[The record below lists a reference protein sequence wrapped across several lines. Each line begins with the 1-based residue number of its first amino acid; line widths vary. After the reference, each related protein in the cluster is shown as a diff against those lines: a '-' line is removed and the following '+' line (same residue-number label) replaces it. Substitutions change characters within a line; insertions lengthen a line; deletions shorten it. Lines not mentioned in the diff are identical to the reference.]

1 MSTFTQLGDRY
12 TVGQVIGRGG
22 MAEVYE
28 GTDSRLN
35 RKVAIKVLRPDLAR
49 DPMFQERFRREA
61 QSAAGLNHPNIV
73 AIYDTGED
81 LIEDGTSQVSVPYI
95 VMEFVDGVTLRQML
109 TNGPRILPER
119 ALEVVAGVL
128 AALDYSHRHGIV
140 HRDIKPANIMIN
152 AFGDAKVMDFGIAR
166 AMSDAITSV
175 TATSAVMGTA
185 QYLSP
190 EQARGEVV
198 DARSDI
204 YSTGCV
210 LYELLVGK
218 PPFNGESPVS
228 IAYQHVNEP
237 AKAPSSIDP
246 SIPSTLD
253 AISLSALAKDPNVRY
268 QSAAD
273 MRSDVERAIA
283 GMPIAGMPIAA
294 RAPLALNQDPADY
307 LTTALPIF
315 QSGGVQVATAP
326 QKNVSGIKWV
336 AISLATIVA
345 AALLFFIGDKLF
357 PAGANT
363 VTVPNLKAK
372 TVEEA
377 SAALSAV
384 GLILG
389 EQTPQ
394 ADNNVPKGQI
404 IGHDPAS
411 GELLETGQAVNVIV
425 SAGKDQTGVP
435 NLVGLISIEAAKL
448 ELEKASLV
456 LGRVTPVE
464 SDKPSGTV
472 LEQDLAANT
481 LVEIGTLVSISA
493 SNGKAPVPNVVGL
506 SVTDAS
512 NALLNAGFLVQVLT
526 QENAAV
532 APGTVLA
539 QTPAAN
545 ELTLEGTTVTI
556 TVAGAPG
563 LIICPNGTTIPAN
576 QTCPVIV
583 PTPTPTPTPTPSST
597 PSSSPSSTAT
607 TAP

>member
-1 MSTFTQLGDRY
+1 
-12 TVGQVIGRGG
+12 

-28 GTDSRLN
+28 GTDRRLN

-81 LIEDGTSQVSVPYI
+81 LIEDGASQVSVPYI

-128 AALDYSHRHGIV
+128 AALGYSHRHGIV

-166 AMSDAITSV
+166 AMSDAATSV

-218 PPFNGESPVS
+218 PPFNGDSPVS

-253 AISLSALAKDPNVRY
+253 AISLSALAKNPNVRY

-283 GMPIAGMPIAA
+283 GMPIAA
-294 RAPLALNQDPADY
+294 RAPLTLNQDRAEHI
-307 LTTALPIF
+307 TTALPIF
-315 QSGGVQVATAP
+315 SSGGVKIATNP
-326 QKNVSGIKWV
+326 KKNDNGIKWV

-372 TVEEA
+372 SVDEA
-377 SAALSAV
+377 SAALASV

-389 EQTPQ
+389 ELTPQ
-394 ADNNVPKGQI
+394 ADNNVPKGEI
-404 IGHDPAS
+404 IGQDPAS

-435 NLVGLISIEAAKL
+435 NLVGLISTDAAKI
-448 ELEKASLV
+448 ELEKAQLV
-456 LGRVTPVE
+456 LGRVTPIE

-472 LEQDLAANT
+472 LDQDIAANT
-481 LVEIGTLVSISA
+481 IVDIGTLVSISV

-506 SVTDAS
+506 SETDAR
-512 NALLNAGFLVQVLT
+512 NALLNAGFLVQVVI
-526 QENAAV
+526 QENGAV
-532 APGTVLA
+532 APGTVLS
-539 QTPAAN
+539 QTPVAN
-545 ELTLEGTTVTI
+545 ELTLEGTIVTI

-563 LIICPNGTTIPAN
+563 LIICPNGTTVPAN
-576 QTCPVIV
+576 QTCPVVV
-583 PTPTPTPTPTPSST
+583 PTPTPTPTPTSST
-597 PSSSPSSTAT
+597 TPP
-607 TAP
+607 P

>member
-12 TVGQVIGRGG
+12 DVGQVIGRGG

-28 GTDSRLN
+28 GTDRRLN

-49 DPMFQERFRREA
+49 DSMFQERFRREA

-81 LIEDGTSQVSVPYI
+81 LINDGANQISVPYI
-95 VMEFVDGVTLRQML
+95 IMEFVDGVTLRQML

-152 AFGDAKVMDFGIAR
+152 ALGDAKVMDFGIAR
-166 AMSDAITSV
+166 AMSDAATSV

-190 EQARGEVV
+190 EQARGEIV

-218 PPFNGESPVS
+218 PPFNGDSPVS

-237 AKAPSSIDP
+237 AKAPSLIDP

-253 AISLSALAKDPNVRY
+253 AISLSALAKDPNNRY

-283 GMPIAGMPIAA
+283 GMPITA
-294 RAPLALNQDPADY
+294 RAPLAFKQDPADMA
-307 LTTALPIF
+307 TTTLPIF
-315 QSGGVQVATAP
+315 ESNSAPLVAGA
-326 QKNVSGIKWV
+326 QKKASRLKWV
-336 AISLATIVA
+336 AIFLATVVA

-377 SAALSAV
+377 STALTSV

-389 EQTPQ
+389 EEIPQ
-394 ADNNVPKGQI
+394 ADNNVPKGEI
-404 IGHDPAS
+404 IGQDPAS
-411 GELLETGQAVNVIV
+411 GELLEVGQAVNVIV
-425 SAGKDQTGVP
+425 SAGKDQIGVP
-435 NLVGLISIEAAKL
+435 NLVGLISSEAAKI
-448 ELEKASLV
+448 ELEKAQLV

-464 SDKPSGTV
+464 SDKPAGTV
-472 LEQDLAANT
+472 LEQDIAANT
-481 LVEIGTLVSISA
+481 KVDIGTLVSISI
-493 SNGKAPVPNVVGL
+493 SNGKAPVPNVVGM
-506 SVTDAS
+506 TETAAK
-512 NALLNAGFLVQVLT
+512 NALLNAGFLVEVFT
-526 QENAAV
+526 QENGTV
-532 APGTVLA
+532 APGTVLS
-539 QTPAAN
+539 QTPAAS
-545 ELTLEGTTVTI
+545 ELALEGTTVTI
-556 TVAGAPG
+556 TIAGTPA
-563 LIICPNGTTIPAN
+563 LIICPNGTTVAWN
-576 QTCPVIV
+576 QTCPVVV
-583 PTPTPTPTPTPSST
+583 PTPTPTP
-597 PSSSPSSTAT
+597 
-607 TAP
+607 

>member
-28 GTDSRLN
+28 GTDRRLN

-49 DPMFQERFRREA
+49 DPLFQERFRREA

-81 LIEDGTSQVSVPYI
+81 LIEDGASQVSVPYI

-166 AMSDAITSV
+166 AMSDAATSV

-218 PPFNGESPVS
+218 PPFNGDSPVS

-253 AISLSALAKDPNVRY
+253 AISLSALAKDPNARY

-283 GMPIAGMPIAA
+283 GMPIAA
-294 RAPLALNQDPADY
+294 RAPLTLNQDPADY
-307 LTTALPIF
+307 ATTALPIF
-315 QSGGVQVATAP
+315 QPGGVQIAAKP
-326 QKNVSGIKWV
+326 KSNSSGIKWV
-336 AISLATIVA
+336 AITLATIVA

-357 PAGANT
+357 PAGAST

-372 TVEEA
+372 TVDEA
-377 SAALSAV
+377 SAALASV

-394 ADNNVPKGQI
+394 ADNNVPKGEI
-404 IGHDPAS
+404 IGQDPAS

-435 NLVGLISIEAAKL
+435 DLVGLISIEAAKI
-448 ELEKASLV
+448 ELEKAQLV
-456 LGRVTPVE
+456 LGRVTPIE

-472 LEQDLAANT
+472 LDQDIAANT
-481 LVEIGTLVSISA
+481 TVEIGTLVSISV

-506 SVTDAS
+506 SEIDAT
-512 NALLNAGFLVQVLT
+512 NALLNAGFLVQVLV

-532 APGTVLA
+532 APGTVLS

-545 ELTLEGTTVTI
+545 ELALEGTTVSITI
-556 TVAGAPG
+556 AGAPG
-563 LIICPNGTTIPAN
+563 LIICPNGTTVPAN
-576 QTCPVIV
+576 QTCPVVV
-583 PTPTPTPTPTPSST
+583 PTPTPTPTP
-597 PSSSPSSTAT
+597 
-607 TAP
+607 